1 MTTTLTRPMYGVDLT
16 SPAARELLAFQ
27 AGETDTLPSTPFEDW
42 CREQAAARRAGQD
55 ACWADLKTWLAAQIA
70 ECETWRRDAL
80 RHDRPMSA
88 ATASNRA
95 GACRAALD
103 KMTELESASRAA

>member
-27 AGETDTLPSTPFEDW
+27 ARETDDLPSTPFEDW
-42 CREQAAARRAGQD
+42 CREQAAARRAGKD
-55 ACWADLKTWLAAQIA
+55 ACWADLKTWLTGQVATYENA
-70 ECETWRRDAL
+70 RREAVRFDG
-80 RHDRPMSA
+80 PVSA
-88 ATASNRA
+88 AAA
-95 GACRAALD
+95 GNWARACRAALD

>member
-55 ACWADLKTWLAAQIA
+55 ARWADLREYLEHWAKAARTTLRECPHAPSDSGVRIALALCQ
-70 ECETWRRDAL
+70 
-80 RHDRPMSA
+80 S
-88 ATASNRA
+88 
-95 GACRAALD
+95 ALD
-103 KMTELESASRAA
+103 EMTKLESSA